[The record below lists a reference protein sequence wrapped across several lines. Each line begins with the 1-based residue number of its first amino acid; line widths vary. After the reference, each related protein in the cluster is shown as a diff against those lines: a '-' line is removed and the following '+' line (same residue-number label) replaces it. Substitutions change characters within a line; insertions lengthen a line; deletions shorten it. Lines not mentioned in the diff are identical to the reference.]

1 MSHPF
6 PAPDK
11 LFVRNDLRRGP
22 NCGVT
27 AVAVAAGIPVN
38 EAFELIRKIKRKSR
52 RWKGSTCVAD
62 RATAL
67 EQLGVQTKAWNLKDK
82 MRLETWI
89 RDRAEPGKTYMVRTT
104 GHVQVV
110 RDGWVMDQS
119 GLWRY
124 GTFRLRKKLV
134 SHVTEVL

>member
-1 MSHPF
+1 MNIPT
-6 PAPDK
+6 PDK

-27 AVAVAAGIPVN
+27 AVAVVAGITFN
-38 EAFELIRKIKRKSR
+38 EAFYLLRKIGGRTR
-52 RWKGSTCVAD
+52 RWKGSTTVD
-62 RATAL
+62 QRAVAL
-67 EQLGVQTKAWNLKDK
+67 EQLGVQTKAWRLRDK

-89 RDRAEPGKTYMVRTT
+89 RVRAEPGKTYMVRTT

-124 GTFRLRKKLV
+124 GAFGLRKKLV

>member
-1 MSHPF
+1 MNI

-11 LFVRNDLRRGP
+11 LFVRNDLRKGP

-27 AVAVAAGIPVN
+27 AVAVISGISVT
-38 EAFELIRKIKRKSR
+38 EAFAILRTIGNRTG
-52 RWKGSTCVAD
+52 RWKGVTNVAQ
-62 RATAL
+62 RAEAL
-67 EQLGVQTKAWNLKDK
+67 ELLGVKTKAWALKDR
-82 MRLETWI
+82 MRLETWV

-119 GLWRY
+119 GLWR
-124 GTFRLRKKLV
+124 TCAFRPRKKLV
-134 SHVTEVL
+134 THVTEVLG